1 VLRKVLRRVSL
12 FLLVFVLIWAVAAA
26 LDAVA
31 EPQAFRPEPEAV
43 AATLPSQ
50 SGFAG
55 QAGDGASREMIAC
68 SAAVLTLVVLI
79 SMLNRGHSD
88 GGGADSP
95 RRTDRPD
102 R

>member
-1 VLRKVLRRVSL
+1 MLRKTLRRISH
-12 FLLVFVLIWAVAAA
+12 FLLVFVLIWAIAAA

-31 EPQAFRPEPEAV
+31 EPQGLRPEVAAV
-43 AATLPSQ
+43 PATLPSQ
-50 SGFAG
+50 IGFAG

-79 SMLNRGHSD
+79 SMLSRGRSD
-88 GGGADSP
+88 GGGADTP
-95 RRTDRPD
+95 RTDRPD

>member
-1 VLRKVLRRVSL
+1 MLRKALWRTSL
-12 FLLVFVLIWAVAAA
+12 FLLVFVLIWAIAAA

-31 EPQAFRPEPEAV
+31 EPQAFRPEPAAV

-55 QAGDGASREMIAC
+55 QTGDGASREMIAC

-79 SMLNRGHSD
+79 SMVNRGRSD
-88 GGGADSP
+88 GGGADTP
-95 RRTDRPD
+95 RTKDRSD